1 MKTYQ
6 AWEDGPAMS
15 ILEYLKPMD
24 EVDEEMFLH
33 FAEVVPTHYHV
44 GDLMQSGEADKY
56 IRGRYHYMTFAGYGE
71 PTRYYYLGILPPFK
85 KPK

>member
-6 AWEDGPAMS
+6 KWADSPEMS
-15 ILEYLKPMD
+15 ITEYLKPMD

-33 FAEVVPTHYHV
+33 FAEVVPTQYHV
-44 GDLMQSGEADKY
+44 GDLMQSGEASFED
-56 IRGRYHYMTFAGYGE
+56 RGRLHYKTFAGYGE

-85 KPK
+85 QPK